1 MKAAGQDS
9 SRDRLLRAG
18 KTLFAERGYEATT
31 TAAIAKSAGTSHS
44 QLVKH
49 FKDKQGVIGAILERA
64 WQQLNSAVQLAIDRI
79 NNPLERLT
87 LAVNMFLTTIEKD
100 ERLRAVLTLDGGAL
114 RTGSGK
120 PLISRGYV
128 QFAAILDGIVDQI
141 VLQAQLRPE
150 LNPRALRAALCGL
163 LERFLRDELL
173 RHAGG
178 VAIGYSEHDL
188 QEMISRLLSGCLTEG
203 QPEIAPAR
211 EAGPDDEVWIRQYV
225 GLAERILN
233 IPPGEA

>member
-1 MKAAGQDS
+1 YDTRRTVPPRRLCTLPFSTRPADRVRRSMKAAGQDS

-100 ERLRAVLTLDGGAL
+100 ERLRA
-114 RTGSGK
+114 
-120 PLISRGYV
+120 
-128 QFAAILDGIVDQI
+128 
-141 VLQAQLRPE
+141 
-150 LNPRALRAALCGL
+150 
-163 LERFLRDELL
+163 
-173 RHAGG
+173 
-178 VAIGYSEHDL
+178 
-188 QEMISRLLSGCLTEG
+188 
-203 QPEIAPAR
+203 
-211 EAGPDDEVWIRQYV
+211 
-225 GLAERILN
+225 
-233 IPPGEA
+233 